1 MKKLTIILLLKDRHE
16 FNERFIH
23 FFLNCRY
30 DFNLIISDGS
40 KKKINLKLLKKIKNF
55 KHIKYIKF
63 QPDLS
68 YKIYF
73 QKIIKTLKMT
83 KTEFVLFAAN
93 DDFFI
98 YKTVNKAFQYL
109 LNNKKFIGAGGKWYD
124 FKISNRGDK
133 PKLQDIKLLYK
144 HIDLT
149 SKNSLI
155 RTKKFFENFN
165 DLPRNLILKKKVFL
179 NAYKLANK
187 YFENNIELKD
197 HFVALYVVISG
208 RIKIF
213 NQPILFH
220 QSHFASEG
228 NKRTSLAKTLISDK
242 TYVDK
247 LILFDRLISKK
258 LRINRNFIL
267 KNYYNHILI
276 NAIDEISKM
285 KELSFKDISKLIV
298 KKIKRKIEITNINH
312 KKNNDKNFKKD
323 IKNIENFLN
332 SKYA

>member
-16 FNERFIH
+16 FNERFLH
-23 FFLNCRY
+23 FFLKSGY

-40 KKKINLKLLKKIKNF
+40 KKKINNKLLKKIKNF
-55 KHIKYIKF
+55 KQIKYIKF

-73 QKIIKTLKMT
+73 QKIIKTLKLV

-109 LNNKKFIGAGGKWYD
+109 LNDKKYIGAGGKWYD
-124 FKISNRGDK
+124 FKISKKRDI
-133 PKLQDIKLLYK
+133 PKLEDIKLLYK

-149 SKNSLI
+149 NKNSLI
-155 RTKKFFENFN
+155 RAKKFFKNFN
-165 DLPRNLILKKKVFL
+165 DLPRNLILKKEVFL
-179 NAYKLANK
+179 NAYKLADK

-197 HFVALYVVISG
+197 HFVALYIVISG

-220 QSHFASEG
+220 QSHYGSEG
-228 NKRTSLAKTLISDK
+228 SKRANLAKTLISDK
-242 TYVDK
+242 TYIDK
-247 LILFDRLISKK
+247 LILFDELISKK
-258 LRINRNFIL
+258 LRINRNIIL
-267 KNYYNHILI
+267 KNYYNYILI
-276 NAIDEISKM
+276 NTINQISKM
-285 KELSFKDISKLIV
+285 KELSFRDINKLIV
-298 KKIKRKIEITNINH
+298 KKIKRKIEIKNI
-312 KKNNDKNFKKD
+312 KNLKNIDKNLKKD
-323 IKNIENFLN
+323 IKGIENFLN